1 MHSNRSFTT
10 YKKFRVSWGSSHLEV
25 MSPTEARPK
34 VLKDET
40 IGGSVG
46 FQKHKDLSLLIPNDF
61 EDEYDLRLIF
71 QLFNS
76 LPAFASQKGCL
87 SLSWKK
93 NHGGMTFLAGLCHTS
108 TWGFKSWSL
117 AFVKCGD
124 DPPNQQWFSEVY
136 RTVGGNLKS
145 VQASGKDKT
154 S

>member
-1 MHSNRSFTT
+1 
-10 YKKFRVSWGSSHLEV
+10 

-71 QLFNS
+71 QNFQL
-76 LPAFASQKGCL
+76 LASIRVQKGCL

-93 NHGGMTFLAGLCHTS
+93 SWRNDVSSGSMSHFNLRLQVLGSCICQMGRWSAESAVKVRYIGQLGEIWNRSTLREKQDLLTSKKIADRKKLDVPKGETFN
-108 TWGFKSWSL
+108 
-117 AFVKCGD
+117 
-124 DPPNQQWFSEVY
+124 P
-136 RTVGGNLKS
+136 
-145 VQASGKDKT
+145 
-154 S
+154 